1 MEFLII
7 WKVTL
12 GIAAESPQS
21 RFWACEDLQRKARPA
36 SWAGNANQKGEQ
48 EQNINKLNFILK
60 LMNFDHKIIWI
71 TGASSGIG
79 KSLALAL
86 SKQQTK
92 LILSSRN
99 EKELNAVKNS
109 CENPE
114 NIKILPLDLENY
126 KSLSGK
132 VDEALALFGGVD
144 VLFNNGGISQRS
156 FAKETSIEVDE
167 RIMDI
172 NYLGTVALSKAL
184 LPHFIEKN
192 SGYFVV
198 ITSIVGKIGTP
209 LRSSYAASKHALH
222 GFFDSLRAEVY
233 QNNIKIT
240 LACPGFVQTN
250 VSLNALTADGTPQ
263 NKMDSATKNGLTPEV
278 FVQNLLK
285 AVRQEKQEVYIGGFK
300 EKLAVYVKRFFPK
313 LLSKMIRK
321 LAVT

>member
-1 MEFLII
+1 
-7 WKVTL
+7 
-12 GIAAESPQS
+12 
-21 RFWACEDLQRKARPA
+21 
-36 SWAGNANQKGEQ
+36 
-48 EQNINKLNFILK
+48 
-60 LMNFDHKIIWI
+60 MNFNHKIIWI

-79 KSLALAL
+79 KSLAIAL
-86 SKQQTK
+86 SKEHTK

-99 EKELNAVKNS
+99 EAELNTVKNV
-109 CENPE
+109 CEHPE
-114 NIKILPLDLENY
+114 NVKILPLDLEDYINLP
-126 KSLSGK
+126 SK
-132 VDEALALFGGVD
+132 VEEALSLFGTVD
-144 VLFNNGGISQRS
+144 ILFNNAGISQRS
-156 FAKETSIEVDE
+156 YVKETSITVDK
-167 RIMDI
+167 RIMDV

-192 SGYFVV
+192 SGHFVV

-233 QNNIKIT
+233 DHHIKVT

-250 VSLNALTADGTPQ
+250 VSINALTGNGSTH
-263 NKMDSATKNGLTPEV
+263 NKLDTATKNGLTPEA
-278 FVQNLLK
+278 FVIKLLK
-285 AVRQEKQEVYIGGFK
+285 AVHQEKQEVYIGGFK

>member
-1 MEFLII
+1 
-7 WKVTL
+7 
-12 GIAAESPQS
+12 
-21 RFWACEDLQRKARPA
+21 
-36 SWAGNANQKGEQ
+36 
-48 EQNINKLNFILK
+48 
-60 LMNFDHKIIWI
+60 MNFDHKIIWI

-92 LILSSRN
+92 LILSSRK
-99 EKELNAVKNS
+99 EKELNAVKNA
-109 CENPE
+109 CEHPE

-126 KSLSGK
+126 MSLSGK

-156 FAKETSIEVDE
+156 FAKETSIEVDK
-167 RIMDI
+167 RLMDV
-172 NYLGTVALSKAL
+172 NYLGTVALTKAL
-184 LPHFIEKN
+184 LPHFMGKN
-192 SGYFVV
+192 SGHFVV

-222 GFFDSLRAEVY
+222 GFFDSLRAEIH
-233 QNNIKIT
+233 QNDIKIT

-250 VSLNALTADGTPQ
+250 VSLNALTANGTPQ
-263 NKMDSATKNGLTPEV
+263 NKMDSATKNGLAPEV
-278 FVQNLLK
+278 FAQKLLK

-300 EKLAVYVKRFFPK
+300 EKLAVYAKRFFPK

>member
-1 MEFLII
+1 
-7 WKVTL
+7 
-12 GIAAESPQS
+12 
-21 RFWACEDLQRKARPA
+21 
-36 SWAGNANQKGEQ
+36 
-48 EQNINKLNFILK
+48 
-60 LMNFDHKIIWI
+60 MNFDHKIIWI

-92 LILSSRN
+92 LILSSLN

-126 KSLSGK
+126 RSLCGK

-156 FAKETSIEVDE
+156 FAKETSIEVDK

-172 NYLGTVALSKAL
+172 NYLGTVALTKAL

-192 SGYFVV
+192 NGYFVV